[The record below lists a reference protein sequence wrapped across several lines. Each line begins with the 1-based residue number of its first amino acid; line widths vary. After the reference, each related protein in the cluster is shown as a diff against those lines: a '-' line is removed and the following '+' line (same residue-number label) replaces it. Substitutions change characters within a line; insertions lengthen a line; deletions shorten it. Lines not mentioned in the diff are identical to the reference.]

1 MRYRT
6 VAVSLAG
13 NLIVS
18 STRVEKVAD
27 KDAVWKPC
35 AAVCRPTGSLRQIEP
50 ERSED
55 GHRDTDS
62 LPLIRFWVHGLDRIA
77 GKRSRLRAGTRVCTG
92 HPLASRLSPM
102 AGSIASRNPSAY
114 LARL

>member
-50 ERSED
+50 QRSED
-55 GHRDTDS
+55 GHRDTDR
-62 LPLIRFWVHGLDRIA
+62 LPPDPVSAAGTVRGAEFETVPAQGRDKGVHGTRASFPAFTYGRVDRI
-77 GKRSRLRAGTRVCTG
+77 S
-92 HPLASRLSPM
+92 
-102 AGSIASRNPSAY
+102 
-114 LARL
+114 